1 MKFLVYTT
9 VGRRTNKPLFVS
21 NKYRESFN
29 FFKTAVELNKS
40 KVFFPLKYVS
50 NPQENKMQRYYI
62 VLVKELDCE
71 NIILKTSE
79 YLVEEKFY
87 VYGLKKR
94 IDFISVLQHI
104 VNNFGENFTKVYRF
118 KNKIVFEDGERIE
131 CVLTKNLVE
140 SKRFYFKFKEIIIQK
155 KIISFLFLGNIPN
168 KPRYLKINMI
178 QRLVDFTGLSHYQ
191 FKRNSTR
198 H

>member
-21 NKYRESFN
+21 SKYRESFQ
-29 FFKTAVELNKS
+29 FFKSAVELNKS

-50 NPQENKMQRYYI
+50 NPQENRMQRYYI
-62 VLVKELDCE
+62 VLVKELDGE

-94 IDFISVLQHI
+94 IDFISVFQYILNH
-104 VNNFGENFTKVYRF
+104 FGKSFTKVYRF

-131 CVLTKNLVE
+131 CILTKNLAE
-140 SKRFYFKFKEIIIQK
+140 SKRFYFKFKEIAIQK
-155 KIISFLFLGNIPN
+155 KIISFLFLGNIPD